1 MNDKPTKTCP
11 FAENRVCNDDC
22 PLYISPNELNE
33 FVVARLSSIGVL
45 DRAEGECSLK
55 MLALSQS
62 RAIFEN
68 TNTRG

>member
-1 MNDKPTKTCP
+1 MVVKTCP
-11 FAENRVCNDDC
+11 FAENRVCNDEC
-22 PLYISPNELNE
+22 PLFISPDELNE
-33 FVVARLSSIGVL
+33 FVVARLSSIGVINRS
-45 DRAEGECSLK
+45 DGGCSLK

>member
-1 MNDKPTKTCP
+1 MDKTCP
-11 FAENRVCNDDC
+11 FSENKICNKTC
-22 PLYISPNELNE
+22 PLFISPDELNE
-33 FVVARLSSIGVL
+33 FVTARLSSIGVIS
-45 DRAEGECSLK
+45 RSEGECSLK